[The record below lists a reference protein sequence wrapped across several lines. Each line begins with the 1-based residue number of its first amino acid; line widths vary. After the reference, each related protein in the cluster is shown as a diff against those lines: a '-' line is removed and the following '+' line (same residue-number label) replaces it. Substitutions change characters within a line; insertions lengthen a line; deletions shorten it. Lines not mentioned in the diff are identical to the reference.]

1 MRERAK
7 EILLNLKTKDKA
19 LSEAFNDYVKH
30 LVDELE
36 ISEELAVT
44 LVTDELVNKY
54 QRDLILRD
62 LFSKSTLE
70 KIDRGSK

>member
-7 EILLNLKTKDKA
+7 EILLKLKAKDKV
-19 LSEAFNDYVKH
+19 LSKAFNDYVKH

-70 KIDRGSK
+70 NAKK